1 MKPPAQPNQSLIDGL
16 SCLGAIAANPSPM
29 GVRELA
35 RQLGLETTRVN
46 RLLKT
51 LAHLGLAHQNAE
63 KKYHVGPGIHVLAA
77 QSLFGS
83 GLLRRAAQPLNQ
95 LGETGLIVAL
105 GVLWRDQVCYLYHA
119 APGMNSIEA
128 VGRAGLYPAARSAIG
143 LALLAQ
149 FNQTEIRRLYSS
161 KINDTPGHPLTL
173 AELFA
178 QLKQTREQG
187 YAQVVQPSGHLSLGM
202 VIPQTHEPAYA
213 AIALSGPIKTQHIRP
228 LVTRLIS
235 AAQTIAF
242 NDAIESSRTHPPTTK
257 AK

>member
-1 MKPPAQPNQSLIDGL
+1 MKLPAQPNQSLIDGL
-16 SCLGAIAANPSPM
+16 ACLGAVAAAGEPL

-51 LAHLGLAHQNAE
+51 LAHLGLTHQNTE

-83 GLLRRAAQPLNQ
+83 GLLRRAAQPLEQ

-119 APGMNSIEA
+119 APGMSSIQA
-128 VGRAGLYPAARSAIG
+128 IGRAGLYPAARSAIG
-143 LALLAQ
+143 LALLSQ
-149 FNQTEIRRLYSS
+149 STQSEIRRLYAPQRNVMQRQSE
-161 KINDTPGHPLTL
+161 KL
-173 AELFA
+173 ADLFA
-178 QLKQTREQG
+178 LLRQTREQG
-187 YAQVVQPSGHLSLGM
+187 YAQVMQPADQLSLGV
-202 VIPQTHEPAYA
+202 VIPQTHQPAYA
-213 AIALSGPIKTQHIRP
+213 AIALSGPIKAQQVRP

-235 AAQTIAF
+235 AAQTIAVS
-242 NDAIESSRTHPPTTK
+242 DVIDSSHTQSPTTK
-257 AK
+257 E